1 MLSIIIIVCLLM
13 GFIVGFRRGL
23 LLQIIHF
30 VSMFASYIIAYL
42 YYQPL
47 AKKIYNYIPF
57 MTIPEDISKFIFHS
71 IDLEQAYYNVVA
83 FAIIFF
89 ATKIVLQIIIS
100 LFDILSNVP
109 ILKYVNKL
117 LGAIFGVLEVYI
129 LLFVALYI
137 LAMVPHDTIQQKL
150 KQSALATTIVEQ
162 TPILSSQALY
172 WWTHNEVAPKEL
184 YQDKTK

>member
-1 MLSIIIIVCLLM
+1 MLTIIIAVCLII

-23 LLQIIHF
+23 LLQLMHF
-30 VSMFASYIIAYL
+30 ISMFASYIIAYM

-57 MTIPEDISKFIFHS
+57 MTVPDDVSKFIFHH
-71 IDLEQAYYNVVA
+71 IDLEKAYYNVVA

-89 ATKIVLQIIIS
+89 ASKIVIQVIVS
-100 LFDILSNVP
+100 LFDILSNLP
-109 ILKYVNKL
+109 ILKHLNKFF
-117 LGAIFGVLEVYI
+117 GGIFGVIEVYI
-129 LLFVALYI
+129 LLFIALYI
-137 LAMVPHDTIQQKL
+137 LVMVPHEAIQNKI
-150 KQSALATTIVEQ
+150 KQSTLATTIVTK

-172 WWTHNEVAPKEL
+172 WWTNNDVAPKDL